1 MSGLDESTGRDPFA
15 GLGRL
20 TTRLARLV
28 ALVGLIGLIVL
39 SLMTIADV
47 LMRWLFN
54 SPIYGVIDLSAV
66 AMAVIVAA
74 CMPAAL
80 AEKNHIVIRLIGGL
94 AGRRANAVL
103 EAFGQI
109 VMFVIFAIMVWQF
122 WIFVAQ
128 TKDAGTT
135 TYILAIP
142 LWPWWALAT
151 VLLTLCLPV
160 HAVVVL
166 REIVAAI
173 RGTDSVP
180 ESEQAL

>member
-1 MSGLDESTGRDPFA
+1 MNGTQDRAGRDPFA

-28 ALVGLIGLIVL
+28 ALIGLSGLIIL

-66 AMAVIVAA
+66 AMAVIIAA

-80 AEKNHIVIRLIGGL
+80 AEKNHIVIRLAGGL
-94 AGRRANAVL
+94 GGRRVNAVL
-103 EAFGQI
+103 EAFGQS
-109 VMFVIFAIMVWQF
+109 VMFAVFAIMVWQF

-128 TKDAGTT
+128 TKAAGTT

-142 LWPWWALAT
+142 LWPWWGLAT

-160 HAVVVL
+160 HAVVVM
-166 REIVAAI
+166 RELVAAV
-173 RGTDSVP
+173 RGTDSMA